1 MIKKFLNNIGYVDI
15 NLKKTKSQHLTCNL
29 KINGTEGLFLVDTGA
44 SNSCLNNVDKEK
56 FNQIDK
62 NEEIE
67 GSGAGVEKLNLK
79 MTKKSLVEYGSK
91 KIGSFSFF
99 LLNMTHINETMSK
112 NGVDKINGIIGADF
126 LKKTKAII
134 SYKPLGL
141 FLKA

>member
-1 MIKKFLNNIGYVDI
+1 MHTLSLHDALPI
-15 NLKKTKSQHLTCNL
+15 
-29 KINGTEGLFLVDTGA
+29 
-44 SNSCLNNVDKEK
+44 

>member
-15 NLKKTKSQHLTCNL
+15 NLKKTKSQHLTCTL

-44 SNSCLNNVDKEK
+44 SNSCLNNVDKEN

-91 KIGSFSFF
+91 K
-99 LLNMTHINETMSK
+99 
-112 NGVDKINGIIGADF
+112 
-126 LKKTKAII
+126 
-134 SYKPLGL
+134 
-141 FLKA
+141 